1 MAATGDY
8 SSFPNS
14 TQPYPH
20 SSSPNYFS
28 RRWTQSPSTP
38 GFHEE
43 FSPSLSGPPSGGQ
56 PNKQPFQPLIR
67 EYEPSFHRS
76 TCMPNRVALFLYNWW
91 LCIIS
96 ILISVLALL
105 AIVIILAFVD
115 DRTLPKLPFSI
126 TVNTY
131 ISFFS
136 TIAKATML
144 FAVAE
149 CLSQLKWLW

>member
-1 MAATGDY
+1 MATTGEY
-8 SSFPNS
+8 SAFSNS
-14 TQPYPH
+14 PQSYPLG
-20 SSSPNYFS
+20 SPNYSS
-28 RRWTQSPSTP
+28 RRWTRSPSMP
-38 GFHEE
+38 EFHGE

-56 PNKQPFQPLIR
+56 PSKQSFQPLIR

-76 TCMPNRVALFLYNWW
+76 TRMPNRVALFLYNWW
-91 LCIIS
+91 VCIVSVVIS
-96 ILISVLALL
+96 ILALL
-105 AIVIILAFVD
+105 AIVIILAYVD
-115 DRTLPKLPFSI
+115 DKALTRLPFGIS
-126 TVNTY
+126 VNTY

>member
-1 MAATGDY
+1 
-8 SSFPNS
+8 
-14 TQPYPH
+14 
-20 SSSPNYFS
+20 
-28 RRWTQSPSTP
+28 
-38 GFHEE
+38 
-43 FSPSLSGPPSGGQ
+43 
-56 PNKQPFQPLIR
+56 
-67 EYEPSFHRS
+67 
-76 TCMPNRVALFLYNWW
+76 MPNRVALFLYNWW
-91 LCIIS
+91 LCIVSVIS
-96 ILISVLALL
+96 SVLALL

-115 DRTLPKLPFSI
+115 GRTLPRLPFNI